1 MKNRGDHS
9 INRPGAWTHSGQGV
23 EEVFLY
29 QPRREYVTKK
39 SMEGNYMEEKKKLS
53 RQIHVRLEFL
63 SIKSL
68 KLYLVSFNGLR
79 S

>member
-29 QPRREYVTKK
+29 QPRREYVTKNK
-39 SMEGNYMEEKKKLS
+39 NIYDKINSNVTLGF
-53 RQIHVRLEFL
+53 IFWH
-63 SIKSL
+63 
-68 KLYLVSFNGLR
+68 
-79 S
+79 